1 MCRCCVSAAGVG
13 GDAEHGGCAC
23 LVGDKVDVR
32 VESIVQ
38 LAEEAAAEQLVVR
51 GEPLEAEK
59 FRYSNNVHRETCARA
74 RGGRLAHQ
82 PARRES

>member
-23 LVGDKVDVR
+23 LVGDKVDMRLEIV
-32 VESIVQ
+32 IVQ
-38 LAEEAAAEQLVVR
+38 PAKEAAAEQLIMR

-59 FRYSNNVHRETCARA
+59 V
-74 RGGRLAHQ
+74 
-82 PARRES
+82 

>member
-1 MCRCCVSAAGVG
+1 MG

-23 LVGDKVDVR
+23 LVGDKRDVR
-32 VESIVQ
+32 LEIVIVQ
-38 LAEEAAAEQLVVR
+38 PAEEAAAEQLVVR

-59 FRYSNNVHRETCARA
+59 VRYSNNVHRETCARA